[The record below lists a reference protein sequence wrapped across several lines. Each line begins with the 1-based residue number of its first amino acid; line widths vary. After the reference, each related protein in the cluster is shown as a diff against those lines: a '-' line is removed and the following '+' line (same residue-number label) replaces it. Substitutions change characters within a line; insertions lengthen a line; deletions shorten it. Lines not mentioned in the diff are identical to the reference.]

1 MQMEC
6 KKLPNKKMKE
16 GLKKFID
23 EDLEGL
29 LNTLFPLVNLNCPT
43 EKKKL
48 IDTAV
53 EFIYSAGYHQG
64 VKDAI
69 EVHREELHKNGLKS
83 KKLSSSTENS
93 TH

>member
-1 MQMEC
+1 M
-6 KKLPNKKMKE
+6 PNKKMKE

-29 LNTLFPLVNLNCPT
+29 LNKLFPLVNIECPV

-48 IDTAV
+48 IDAAV

-64 VKDAI
+64 AQDLI
-69 EVHREELHKNGLKS
+69 EIQRQELYKN
-83 KKLSSSTENS
+83 E
-93 TH
+93 

>member
-1 MQMEC
+1 M
-6 KKLPNKKMKE
+6 PNKKMKE

-29 LNTLFPLVNLNCPT
+29 LNELFPLVNLECPV

-64 VKDAI
+64 AI
-69 EVHREELHKNGLKS
+69 DVIESHREMNRVTKDHYN
-83 KKLSSSTENS
+83 N
-93 TH
+93 